1 MNEIIIKHG
10 VHALGRHFVISD
22 LYILGLVL
30 VVHGLESAIILHDG
44 LSVWLFLRCILI
56 VVSF

>member
-10 VHALGRHFVISD
+10 VHTLGRHFVISD
-22 LYILGLVL
+22 LHILGLVL
-30 VVHGLESAIILHDG
+30 VVHGLESTIILHDG
-44 LSVWLFLRCILI
+44 LSVRLFLRCILI